1 MISSL
6 FSTVGVV
13 PLPATAGFIRL
24 TNQKYMR
31 SFLFACVLLVV
42 CRFFQVLSAT

>member
-1 MISSL
+1 MEHGLGISHIISSV

-24 TNQKYMR
+24 TKQNISDR
-31 SFLFACVLLVV
+31 S
-42 CRFFQVLSAT
+42 